1 MVRYVV
7 INILVGLY
15 VVDYLRQKPEAGLKM
30 IETITHE
37 IEVVSKNRIACR
49 QVIVVIGKLYDD
61 GDELQRIPFKLRNT
75 IAYRHYYYLNEIPKN
90 VTQTMDRK
98 ITHIIKTSINDLLNR
113 YYIWKVAAPLA
124 RQV

>member
-7 INILVGLY
+7 INMLVGLY

-30 IETITHE
+30 IEAITHE
-37 IEVVSKNRIACR
+37 IEVASKNRIACR

-61 GDELQRIPFKLRNT
+61 GDELEDIPFKRRNT
-75 IAYRHYYYLNEIPKN
+75 IAWRHYYYLNEIPQK
-90 VTQTMDRK
+90 VTQAMDRK
-98 ITHIIKTSINDLLNR
+98 ITHIIKTSINNLISR
-113 YYIWKVAAPLA
+113 YYIWKLAAPLA